1 MAFDHVSI
9 GVGQRDELWDIKD
22 RLDAAGFWVSEV
34 MDLGFIES
42 LYSFDPNG
50 IAVEFSWPRPGVD
63 LRRNPALVG
72 GRPAPAALEGPEP
85 QSGHWPE
92 PAEPTKPEDRVTYS
106 GEGGDLADPAAN
118 IWQGEHKK

>member
-1 MAFDHVSI
+1 MFSI

-50 IAVEFSWPRPGVD
+50 IAIEFSWPRPGVD

-72 GRPAPAALEGPEP
+72 GRTAPAALEGPEP

-92 PAEPTKPEDRVTYS
+92 PAEPTEPEDRVTYS

>member
-72 GRPAPAALEGPEP
+72 GRPAPAWPWKARSPNPGIGGTGGPP
-85 QSGHWPE
+85 NPPSPKTG
-92 PAEPTKPEDRVTYS
+92 
-106 GEGGDLADPAAN
+106 
-118 IWQGEHKK
+118 